1 MSKQY
6 GYRQSSSGAAPA
18 VNAKTGRLIN
28 LYSDTQTQPSKAMRL
43 AMAEAEVGDEQR
55 GEDPSVNRL
64 CEMTA
69 ELLGKEAAVFLPSG
83 TMCNQLAIHIHCR
96 PGEEII
102 AHRTAHILNF
112 EAGGTAAFSGAQVQ
126 GLDGPRGQFS
136 VEAARAAIRPKDR
149 HSPQTRLITIE
160 QTANMGG
167 GTVWPL
173 ADIEALGALADQQ
186 GLAYHMDGARLPNA
200 VVASGVSFA
209 AFAKPFDSLWID
221 LSKGL
226 GCPVGAVL
234 AGSKV
239 FIEEAWR
246 LKQRTGGAMR
256 QAGIIAAAGIY
267 ALEHNIDRLAEDH
280 ANAKLLAELLRNLPG
295 IKVDAESVETNM
307 VFFDIAGTGMTA
319 DEFCDAMKAK
329 GVDLSGAGSSIRAVT
344 HLDVTRGDIEAAVEA
359 VREVVNA
366 G

>member
-1 MSKQY
+1 M
-6 GYRQSSSGAAPA
+6 AD
-18 VNAKTGRLIN
+18 RLIN
-28 LYSDTQTQPSKAMRL
+28 LYSDTQTQPSQAMRR
-43 AMAEAEVGDEQR
+43 AMAEAPVGDEQR

-102 AHRTAHILNF
+102 AHRSAHILNF
-112 EAGGTAAFSGAQVQ
+112 EGGGTAAFSGAQVQ
-126 GLDGPRGQFS
+126 GLDGPGGKFS
-136 VEAARAAIRPKDR
+136 VEAARAALRPKDR
-149 HSPQTRLITIE
+149 YHPQTRLIAVE

-173 ADIEALGALADQQ
+173 ADIEALGRLAGQH
-186 GLAYHMDGARLPNA
+186 GLAYHMDGARLMNA
-200 VVASGVSFA
+200 VVASGVAAKDFA
-209 AFAKPFDSLWID
+209 APFDSLWID

-234 AGSKV
+234 AGSQE

-256 QAGIIAAAGIY
+256 QAGIIAAAGVY
-267 ALEHNIDRLAEDH
+267 ALENNVERLAEDH
-280 ANAKLLAELLRNLPG
+280 ANARFFAESLRNLPG
-295 IKVDAESVETNM
+295 IWVDPDAVETNI
-307 VFFDIAGTGMTA
+307 VFFDIADSDLTA
-319 DEFCDAMKAK
+319 ETFCAALKER
-329 GVDLSGAGSSIRAVT
+329 GVDLGGAGTRLRAVT
-344 HLDVTRGDIEAAVEA
+344 HHDVTREDVETVIEAIRAVLA
-359 VREVVNA
+359 DA
-366 G
+366 KA

>member
-1 MSKQY
+1 M
-6 GYRQSSSGAAPA
+6 
-18 VNAKTGRLIN
+18 IN

-69 ELLGKEAAVFLPSG
+69 DLLGKEAAVFLPSG

-112 EAGGTAAFSGAQVQ
+112 EAGGTAAFSGVQIQ
-126 GLDGPRGQFS
+126 GLDGAKGQFS

-149 HSPQTRLITIE
+149 HNPQTRLIAVE
-160 QTANMGG
+160 QTANLGG
-167 GTVWPL
+167 GAVWPL

-200 VVASGVSFA
+200 VVASGVSFQD
-209 AFAKPFDSLWID
+209 FAKPFDSLWID

-234 AGSKV
+234 AGSQV

-256 QAGIIAAAGIY
+256 QAGIIAAAGVY
-267 ALEHNIDRLAEDH
+267 ALEHNVDRLAEDH
-280 ANAKLLAELLRNLPG
+280 ANAKLFAESLRNLPG
-295 IKVDAESVETNM
+295 VKVDPQDVETNI
-307 VFFDIAGTGMTA
+307 VFFDIAGSGMTA
-319 DEFCDAMKAK
+319 DAFCDAMKRK
-329 GVDLSGAGSSIRAVT
+329 GVDLGGAGTSIRAVT
-344 HLDVTRGDIEAAVEA
+344 HLDISRDDVMAAVDAIRDVLQEA
-359 VREVVNA
+359 KA
-366 G
+366 

>member
-1 MSKQY
+1 MPEK
-6 GYRQSSSGAAPA
+6 
-18 VNAKTGRLIN
+18 LIN

-43 AMAEAEVGDEQR
+43 AMAEAPVGDEQR

-102 AHRTAHILNF
+102 AHRSAHILNF
-112 EAGGTAAFSGAQVQ
+112 EGGGTAAFSGVQVQ

-149 HSPQTRLITIE
+149 YHPQTRMIAVE

-167 GTVWPL
+167 GAIWPL
-173 ADIEALGALADQQ
+173 KDIQALGTLADQQ
-186 GLAYHMDGARLPNA
+186 GLAYHMDGARLLNA
-200 VVASGVSFA
+200 VVASGVSVEE
-209 AFAKPFDSLWID
+209 FAKPFDSLWID

-234 AGSKV
+234 AGSRE

-256 QAGIIAAAGIY
+256 QAGIIAAAGVY
-267 ALEHNIDRLAEDH
+267 ALEHNVERLAEDH
-280 ANAKLLAELLRNLPG
+280 ANARLLAESLRNLPG
-295 IKVDAESVETNM
+295 VSIDPDEVETNI
-307 VFFDIAGTGMTA
+307 VFFDIAGTGLTA
-319 DEFCDAMKAK
+319 DPFCEALKAK
-329 GVDLSGAGSSIRAVT
+329 GIDLGGAGTRIRAVT
-344 HLDVTRGDIEAAVEA
+344 HLDISRADIEAAVETIRA
-359 VREVVNA
+359 VLKA
-366 G
+366 A

>member
-1 MSKQY
+1 MSEQM
-6 GYRQSSSGAAPA
+6 
-18 VNAKTGRLIN
+18 IN

-43 AMAEAEVGDEQR
+43 AMAEAPVGDEQR

-69 ELLGKEAAVFLPSG
+69 ALLDKEAAVFLPSG

-102 AHRTAHILNF
+102 AHRSAHILNF
-112 EAGGTAAFSGAQVQ
+112 EGGGTAAFSGVQVQ

-149 HSPQTRLITIE
+149 YHPQTRMISVE

-167 GTVWPL
+167 GAIWSL
-173 ADIEALGALADQQ
+173 KDIEALGALAEQQ
-186 GLAYHMDGARLPNA
+186 GLAYHMDGARLLNA
-200 VVASGVSFA
+200 AVAAGVA
-209 AFAKPFDSLWID
+209 AKDFAKPFDSLWID

-234 AGSKV
+234 AGSRE

-246 LKQRTGGAMR
+246 LKQRSGGAMR
-256 QAGIIAAAGIY
+256 QAGIIAAAGVY
-267 ALEHNIDRLAEDH
+267 ALEHNVERLAEDH
-280 ANAKLLAELLRNLPG
+280 ANARLLAESLRNLPG
-295 IKVDAESVETNM
+295 VSVDPETVETNI
-307 VFFDIAGTGMTA
+307 VFFDIAGSGMTA
-319 DEFCDAMKAK
+319 DPFCDALKAK
-329 GVDLSGAGSSIRAVT
+329 GVDLGGAGTRIRAVT
-344 HLDVTRGDIEAAVEA
+344 HLDISRADIEAAVEA
-359 VREVVNA
+359 IRSVLNA
-366 G
+366 AKA